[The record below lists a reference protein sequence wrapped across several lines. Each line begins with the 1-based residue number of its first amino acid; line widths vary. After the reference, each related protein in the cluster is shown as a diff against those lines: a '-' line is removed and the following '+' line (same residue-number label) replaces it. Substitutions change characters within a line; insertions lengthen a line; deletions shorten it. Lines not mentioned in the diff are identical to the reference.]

1 MIAGSLSNLLKLS
14 PTKAAGCLTVLY
26 LHGVDGI
33 TSAKGGY
40 DVQALDRRS
49 KDRVVAIEGV
59 LGAEAKVELRSRRV
73 GILRSCHGERP
84 VNVAV
89 ARVGRILL
97 MDGVAGPPVPGMP
110 LGPILPAATSSGL
123 MSRVLGQPP

>member
-59 LGAEAKVELRSRRV
+59 LGTEAKVELRSRRV
-73 GILRSCHGERP
+73 GILRSCHETEIT
-84 VNVAV
+84 
-89 ARVGRILL
+89 VGGYGR
-97 MDGVAGPPVPGMP
+97 
-110 LGPILPAATSSGL
+110 
-123 MSRVLGQPP
+123 